1 MGPRRRLPARP
12 HPAGR
17 PRRRA
22 AGDKVAAQTPRPIA
36 AQPAARSSL
45 ALARRRP
52 GPAWCSGDVTAALVA
67 RVTASRPCLRIGA
80 AARGP
85 CARVRA
91 HECARV
97 SARAR
102 ERAPR
107 ALAPTPKPTCAS
119 QLHLSSPVWGHR
131 PSPRCVW
138 RADDSRGACF
148 PKRSRAG
155 RRQSLSENRGDFA
168 RGPASARMRGA
179 AERVSLQLRAGDRC
193 PSLPEPLQGCVLEKW

>member
-36 AQPAARSSL
+36 EQPAARSSL

-52 GPAWCSGDVTAALVA
+52 GPAWCSGTVTAALVA

-97 SARAR
+97 SACAR

-107 ALAPTPKPTCAS
+107 ALAPTPKQTCAR
-119 QLHLSSPVWGHR
+119 QLHLPRPVWEQR
-131 PSPRCVW
+131 PGPRPVW
-138 RADDSRGACF
+138 RADDSREASF
-148 PKRSRAG
+148 PQADAG
-155 RRQSLSENRGDFA
+155 GQEAKFVGESG
-168 RGPASARMRGA
+168 
-179 AERVSLQLRAGDRC
+179 
-193 PSLPEPLQGCVLEKW
+193 